1 MVAHS
6 NSRRTAAAIVVLVL
20 LLAGVAVWFGRVS
33 SEEQESRSSGGTTSA
48 NASEQ
53 TPAGPLPG
61 EIMFRGYGTAES
73 APEKDLDA
81 VAHALGNLVLLV
93 KGPDPFRMGANEEF
107 AAALRGKNRAGLR
120 FLPDDHPAFN
130 AAGQIVDRWGSPLFF
145 HVESVDRVDVRSA
158 GPDGEMWTGDDL
170 QRRHDGRFHRG
181 EGFPKP
187 DGGSGM

>member
-1 MVAHS
+1 MAA
-6 NSRRTAAAIVVLVL
+6 NSTSRPRNAAILCAVLI
-20 LLAGVAVWFGRVS
+20 LAGVAMLLVVKTGMEPQASPS
-33 SEEQESRSSGGTTSA
+33 SEVTSSPAANRS
-48 NASEQ
+48 
-53 TPAGPLPG
+53 PDPLPG
-61 EIMFRGYGTAES
+61 EMMFRGYGTAES

-107 AAALRGKNRAGLR
+107 AAALRGKNRTGLR

-158 GPDGEMWTGDDL
+158 GPDGEMWTVDDL

-187 DGGSGM
+187 DGASGM